1 MGWRGMSMRG
11 TRGRAR
17 RALTVVLALVAAQL
31 VALAW
36 PAYACGCGG
45 MVVDQQDELYVE
57 QETSAVRW
65 DGETEE
71 IVMSLTVGGD
81 AAEAAW
87 IMPVPN
93 RAEVALGDERLF
105 DDLWSATRPEQRDRH
120 YFWPREGD
128 WPLSADDGTSGAG
141 GDPGRGP
148 VEAAP
153 PVDVISRDR
162 LGPFDV
168 ARLAATDPGA
178 LETWLDDNGFALPDD
193 LAQALRPYVERAWEY
208 VAVRLA
214 PDDGG
219 APAAEDVVLGGT
231 LDPLR
236 LSFASEELVY
246 PMRLSRLADVDQS
259 LKLYVLA
266 PHRMEPAGAIGGEEP
281 RVGYAARFAPEELP
295 AGPARELAGGDTF
308 LTVLEQEFPHP
319 EAIDGDHV
327 LRAAAE
333 DTEYVPVEYTDRLL
347 TWGGVPAW
355 LVTVTGGLGLAALAA
370 WYATRRTLR
379 YRRHVAL
386 LGVHPG
392 R

>member
-1 MGWRGMSMRG
+1 MARR
-11 TRGRAR
+11 R
-17 RALTVVLALVAAQL
+17 RALTVVLSLVVVQL

-45 MVVDQQDELYVE
+45 MVVDERDELYVE
-57 QETSAVRW
+57 QETSAIRW

-87 IMPVPN
+87 IMPVPH
-93 RAEVALGDERLF
+93 RAEVELGDEQLF

-128 WPLSADDGTSGAG
+128 WPRSDGGDGAG
-141 GDPGRGP
+141 AAAPEDGAVG
-148 VEAAP
+148 AAP
-153 PVDVISRDR
+153 PVDVVSRDR

-168 ARLAATDPGA
+168 ARLTATDPDA
-178 LETWLDDNGFALPDD
+178 LETWLSDHGFALPDD
-193 LAQALRPYVERAWEY
+193 LARELRPYVEREWEY

-214 PDDGG
+214 PAEDG
-219 APAAEDVVLGGT
+219 AEDVVLGGT

-236 LSFASEELVY
+236 LSFASDELVY

-266 PHRMEPAGAIGGEEP
+266 PHRMEPSSAIGGAEP
-281 RVGYAARFAPEELP
+281 RVSYAARFAPEELP
-295 AGPARELAGGDTF
+295 AGPARELAGDGAF
-308 LTVLEQEFPHP
+308 VTVLEQEFPRP

-327 LRAAAE
+327 LRPAAE

-355 LVTVTGGLGLAALAA
+355 LVTVTGGLVLVAVTA
-370 WYATRRTLR
+370 WQATRRLVR
-379 YRRHVAL
+379 RRHHLAL